1 MKQSFIRQ
9 GTCVVCTNMT
19 CSMPLKVGVT
29 RAERYVMNTK
39 ANEPLLNVDDRKI
52 SASFCCRSPK
62 SFYGGLCALCVGVC
76 IGIAITAAVVF
87 TGGAAAVAA
96 AAFAAAKA
104 ALIFTGGVVVGS
116 ALAYAVDHDCDETL
130 TCKWNFPHEG
140 VMIEGRPALLNQSCM
155 KCTRGGRIEIILN
168 EKTAIKAAA
177 YISSCNTNALWWQM
191 GSQAVEGV
199 FIGMAT
205 AATGSVGLIEMGIS
219 VATYCF
225 SEYDNDMGKTATAAG
240 IAYGASEDVSS
251 SINAST
257 SAKEAKASADAANKA
272 TSASKETMTAHQNT
286 VKSVQ
291 KTAAKPGR
299 EQAAARQTQSKAQKA
314 YNIEKSRY
322 GNLKNKSTQATKNHQ
337 RAVWTRNA
345 AYRALLNGLALN
357 ISTAILN
364 YLIDDYSNV
373 QEAKYIDMGK
383 NNADETNR
391 SDQDNETTNESFMG
405 IVANAT

>member
-1 MKQSFIRQ
+1 M
-9 GTCVVCTNMT
+9 
-19 CSMPLKVGVT
+19 L
-29 RAERYVMNTK
+29 ATK
-39 ANEPLLNVDDRKI
+39 A
-52 SASFCCRSPK
+52 
-62 SFYGGLCALCVGVC
+62 AL
-76 IGIAITAAVVF
+76 VF
-87 TGGAAAVAA
+87 TGV
-96 AAFAAAKA
+96 
-104 ALIFTGGVVVGS
+104 VVVGS
-116 ALAYAVDHDCDETL
+116 GLAYAVDHDCDETL
-130 TCKWNFPHEG
+130 ACEWSFPHKG
-140 VMIEGRPALLNQSCM
+140 VMIEGRPALLNQSYM
-155 KCTRGGRIEIILN
+155 ACTRGGRIEIILN

-191 GSQAVEGV
+191 GSQAVQGV

-240 IAYGASEDVSS
+240 IAYGASEDVAS

-373 QEAKYIDMGK
+373 QEAKYIGMAKD
-383 NNADETNR
+383 NADETNG
-391 SDQDNETTNESFMG
+391 SDQDNEITNESFMG